1 MERKNGQATAF
12 EIAQLIIVF
21 SQLIVDTEQATAFE
35 LAQLI
40 IVFPQLVARSF
51 SYRGVFS
58 Y

>member
-1 MERKNGQATAF
+1 MEQKNGQATAF

-21 SQLIVDTEQATAFE
+21 SQLIVDTEQTTAFE

-40 IVFPQLVARSF
+40 IIFPQLVARLF
-51 SYRGVFS
+51 SYRSVFF

>member
-1 MERKNGQATAF
+1 M
-12 EIAQLIIVF
+12 QLIIVF

-51 SYRGVFS
+51 SYRDVFS